1 MKRVQ
6 ESCQME
12 KGEAL
17 ESAMTIHRK
26 PKVKI
31 HYADVARDSSG
42 DGGGDDQERMTNLD
56 DGYRLWP

>member
-17 ESAMTIHRK
+17 ESAMTIQRK
-26 PKVKI
+26 PKVTI
-31 HYADVARDSSG
+31 HYADVARDSS
-42 DGGGDDQERMTNLD
+42 GGGDDQERMTNLD

>member
-1 MKRVQ
+1 MKRVK

-17 ESAMTIHRK
+17 ESAMTIQRK
-26 PKVKI
+26 PKVTI

-42 DGGGDDQERMTNLD
+42 DGGGGDQERMTNLD